1 MREVVS
7 RPFVTGIRVR
17 TVAII
22 LVVGALAGAAT
33 TASSARAADPD
44 RLPAYTSV
52 QKLVRDYFASQ
63 PGYERRD
70 IISQRDAVAILA
82 DLDKL
87 GWKVADRREILDR
100 VPADNEL
107 LVRELRTSAGR
118 KFMRQ
123 MDRYPDAYDRLDRL
137 THMPQGTSTLKRL
150 VAGPDGYKLIE
161 YLTTASGGREMG
173 KMLSNTPR
181 GRGFNRSTDRIYT
194 QRLLMQALKARYKEA
209 GGEIPADVE
218 QHEQAEAV
226 W

>member
-1 MREVVS
+1 MTSPLIR
-7 RPFVTGIRVR
+7 IRVS
-17 TVAII
+17 TVAVLLHFS
-22 LVVGALAGAAT
+22 LVFSAAIS
-33 TASSARAADPD
+33 ASDAVAADPAK
-44 RLPAYTSV
+44 LPPYSSV
-52 QKLVRDYFASQ
+52 QKSVRDYFASQ
-63 PGYERRD
+63 PGYRRRD
-70 IISQRDAVAILA
+70 IISQRDAVPVFAELE
-82 DLDKL
+82 KL
-87 GWKVADRREILDR
+87 GWKVADRRQMLDR

-173 KMLSNTPR
+173 KMLSDTPR

-194 QRLLMQALKARYKEA
+194 QQLLMESLKRSYKEA
-209 GGEIPADVE
+209 GGKIPADVE
-218 QHEQAEAV
+218 RHEQGEAA

>member
-1 MREVVS
+1 MDPNPHAR
-7 RPFVTGIRVR
+7 R
-17 TVAII
+17 TVAV
-22 LVVGALAGAAT
+22 LLRFSVAQPHQWRPRGADPQTTPYSQRAKVNARVLAAARLASGATSSAAT
-33 TASSARAADPD
+33 PRGLFR
-44 RLPAYTSV
+44 RL
-52 QKLVRDYFASQ
+52 
-63 PGYERRD
+63 E
-70 IISQRDAVAILA
+70 
-82 DLDKL
+82 KL
-87 GWKVADRREILDR
+87 GWKVADRREMLDR

-173 KMLSNTPR
+173 KMLSDTPR

-194 QRLLMQALKARYKEA
+194 QQLLMESLKRSYKEA
-209 GGEIPADVE
+209 GGKIPADVE
-218 QHEQAEAV
+218 RHEQAETA